1 MNTLTLDASHTDWH
15 NALLEVTD
23 KLPEGVHPSNIQAL
37 SLLPIFALIVV
48 LDNDVLVSHEHA
60 DDISPKTL
68 IGIWAAEENWTVV
81 PVAHSQDTP
90 LSFTPKEADATACVR
105 VFRYLLIP
113 NQKNLITAEKKEVA
127 THILDDQITSY
138 LKRKLRPKPNYN
150 FSVNAQG
157 QIEGFTL
164 GAAKSKQHVDCHIFS
179 ITQMLR
185 RHKLACFD
193 MDSTLIK
200 EEVMVELAKAAGV
213 GDKVAQ
219 ITEAAMRGELDF
231 KQSFA
236 QRLALLKGLSDNKID
251 DICAS
256 LNPQDGA
263 FVVIA
268 ALKRLGYRTVLV
280 SGGFEPF
287 AQYVAK
293 RLGMD
298 DYYANRLLTEDGHLT
313 GEPDTLIV
321 DGKQK
326 ARIVAKIA
334 DEMAIDLAEVV
345 CIGDGANDLPMM
357 ELADLGLAYHA
368 KPIVQVK
375 ADAAIN
381 ITGLEGVLYA
391 LGYPALS

>member
-1 MNTLTLDASHTDWH
+1 MNTLTLAASHTDWH
-15 NALLEVTD
+15 DALLGVAD
-23 KLPEGVHPSNIQAL
+23 KLPDGVHPSNIQAL
-37 SLLPIFALIVV
+37 SLLPIFALVVV
-48 LDNDVLVSHEHA
+48 LDDDVLVSHAHNS
-60 DDISPKTL
+60 DILPDTL

-81 PVAHSQDTP
+81 PVPQADSP
-90 LSFTPKEADATACVR
+90 LSFTPKETDRTACVR

-157 QIEGFTL
+157 QVEGFTL

-213 GDKVAQ
+213 GEKVAQ
-219 ITEAAMRGELDF
+219 ITESAMRGELDF
-231 KQSFA
+231 NQSFV
-236 QRLALLKGLSDNKID
+236 QRLALLKGLSDSKID

-263 FVVIA
+263 FVIIA
-268 ALKRLGYRTVLV
+268 ALKALGYRTVLI

-287 AQYVAK
+287 AKYVAQ

-298 DYYANRLLTEDGHLT
+298 DYYANRLLTTDGHLT
-313 GEPDTLIV
+313 GEPDELLI

-381 ITGLEGVLYA
+381 VTGLEGVLYA

>member
-1 MNTLTLDASHTDWH
+1 MNTFTLAASQTDWH
-15 NALLEVTD
+15 DALLGVAD
-23 KLPEGVHPSNIQAL
+23 KLPDGLHSSNIQAL
-37 SLLPIFALIVV
+37 SLLPIFALVVV
-48 LDNDVLVSHEHA
+48 LDDEVLVSHEHNN
-60 DDISPKTL
+60 DISPDTL
-68 IGIWAAEENWTVV
+68 IQIWGKEENWTVV
-81 PVAHSQDTP
+81 PVLKTHNTP
-90 LSFTPKEADATACVR
+90 LSFTPKEADRISCVH

-127 THILDDQITSY
+127 THVLDDQITSY
-138 LKRKLRPKPNYN
+138 LKRTLRPKPNYN
-150 FSVNAQG
+150 FSVNTQG
-157 QIEGFTL
+157 QVEGFTL
-164 GAAKSKQHVDCHIFS
+164 GAGKNKQYVDCHIFS

-213 GDKVAQ
+213 GDQVAS
-219 ITEAAMRGELDF
+219 ITEEAMRGELDF
-231 KQSFA
+231 NQSFFK
-236 QRLALLKGLSDNKID
+236 RLALLKGLQDSSIE
-251 DICAS
+251 DICTA

-263 FVVIA
+263 FTIIA
-268 ALKRLGYRTVLV
+268 ALKALGYRTVLI

-287 AQYVAK
+287 AKYIAQ

-298 DYYANRLLTEDGHLT
+298 DYHANRLQTEAGVLT
-313 GEPDTLIV
+313 GEPEGILI

-334 DEMAIDLAEVV
+334 DDMAIDLAEVV

-357 ELADLGLAYHA
+357 ELADLGLAYRA